1 MNSIS
6 RRKNKGKETGGERA
20 DVTFYIEKKAKEQ
33 LATC

>member
-6 RRKNKGKETGGERA
+6 RRKNKGKETGGGRA
-20 DVTFYIEKKAKEQ
+20 DVTFYIEKKAQEQ